1 MSDIKYPD
9 IEFLETD
16 TETIISSMIALYE
29 EMQRAAGRDNYKV
42 RPGSP
47 ERVFISWMAAIIVQ
61 QRTLINETAKMNV
74 PRYAAKSENEDYLDS
89 LAEIFKDTARLPASP
104 ASAIF
109 RFHISEPQQQ
119 STIIPAG
126 TRISFDGV
134 IIFATSEVLEIRAGE
149 TSGEVE
155 AVCTQPGTVGNGLVA
170 GQVKEVV
177 DLFDHYQKA
186 ENITTT
192 SGGAEKEDNESY
204 YERMRD
210 SMESFS
216 TAGPINGYIYWT
228 KTVSPAVLDVAVTSP
243 EACYVDVRVILRD
256 GQEATEAVLKEI
268 EEALNASDIR
278 PLTDIVTV
286 SAPET
291 VDFSIDATF
300 WIAQPNR
307 ESAAAI
313 EREVRAAV
321 DSFIIW
327 QTSKMGRDIN
337 PSYLTKLMMDAGAK
351 RVEVRQPTFQSVADI
366 AVGKLESKSV
376 LNGGL
381 EDV

>member
-192 SGGAEKEDNESY
+192 SGGAEKEDNASY

-291 VDFSIDATF
+291 VDFSVDATF

-321 DSFIIW
+321 DNFIVW